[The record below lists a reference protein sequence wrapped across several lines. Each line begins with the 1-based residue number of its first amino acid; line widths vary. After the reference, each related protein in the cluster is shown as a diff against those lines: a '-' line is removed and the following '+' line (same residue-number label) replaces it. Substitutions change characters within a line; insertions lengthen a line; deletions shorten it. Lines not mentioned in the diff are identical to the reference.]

1 MNTWRQVFGATTRV
15 VMTLGGLMACAFMSG
30 EVVAKDAGSSAPWRE
45 ADELIRSG
53 DIPAPIAILEVNLQ
67 FDADKTPPLRVK
79 KLTIKQGYA
88 PNYEP
93 VSDGYVLSLHG
104 TGGETLSTIS
114 FHIPNRIF
122 DPPPQTGD
130 IGDGKPVIRRAMDF
144 SLTVPMPPEA
154 VELRVTDPQGL
165 QLLTESLRDI
175 PVKHNHPTFRSPRH
189 KTSSPATSLWRT
201 TPQGKSRWASWLEGL
216 IPSAEAATTDGT
228 ALDIVFVGDKYT
240 AADALR
246 FQQDVD
252 RVVAHLLTYEP
263 YASRSDQI
271 HVHSVD
277 NTTVDLGCVHDAI
290 TNRLITCND
299 SAVVSVVNDA
309 GAPYD
314 KIIVLVND
322 PNYGGSGGSIAVSY
336 NGDSAPQ
343 VVVHEFGHSLGE
355 LLDEYNLYS
364 SNGSTDGGTYANC
377 YAGTPPDTTW
387 NGLAAPTDYAGGCKF
402 PNWYRSSSC
411 SIMLSLGCPYFNAV
425 SQRLL
430 NAKLDF
436 FAGSVTPTLTL
447 SATPELVKGG
457 GTTTLSWSTTRAT
470 ACTASGGWGGDKPT
484 SGSESLMPSASA
496 SYGLTCKNAMG
507 STSQTVSVAVDSQP
521 PTVTLT
527 SPAAGS
533 MLSGKVTLSAS
544 ASDDQQVER
553 VEFYKDTLLLGATNA
568 APFTMIWNTAREMNG
583 AHTLMAQA
591 IDGTGNMSAT
601 APISVVTSNIVDTQA
616 PVVVL
621 LNPVDGS
628 TVTGRVRMKATA
640 TDNIGVVRQELYID
654 GSLRASSTTGNLNYT
669 WDSGRRMVPSGTHTI
684 TVNALDAADNLGTVS
699 VTVFKK

>member
-1 MNTWRQVFGATTRV
+1 MNTWRRVVGATTRV
-15 VMTLGGLMACAFMSG
+15 VMTLGGLMACVFMSG
-30 EVVAKDAGSSAPWRE
+30 EVVAKNAGDLGPWRG
-45 ADELIRSG
+45 ADELIQSG
-53 DIPAPIAILEVNLQ
+53 DVPAPIAILEVNLQ

-88 PNYEP
+88 PNYDP

-104 TGGETLSTIS
+104 GAGEILSTMS
-114 FHIPNRIF
+114 FQIPNRVS

-130 IGDGKPVIRRAMDF
+130 VGDGNPVIRRAMDF
-144 SLTVPMPPEA
+144 SLTVPMLPDA

-165 QLLTESLRDI
+165 QLITESLRDI
-175 PVKHNHPTFRSPRH
+175 PVKHNRPKFRSPRH
-189 KTSSPATSLWRT
+189 KKSSPATSSWRT
-201 TPQGKSRWASWLEGL
+201 IPQGKSRWATWLEGL
-216 IPSAEAATTDGT
+216 MPSVEAATTDGT

-240 AADALR
+240 SADLLR

-277 NTTVDLGCVHDAI
+277 NTTVDLGCVHDTM

-299 SAVVSVVNDA
+299 TAVVSVVNDA

-343 VVVHEFGHSLGE
+343 VVVHEFGHSLGN

-377 YAGTPPDTTW
+377 YAGTPPDATW
-387 NGLAAPTDYAGGCKF
+387 NGLATPTDYAGGCKF

-411 SIMLSLGCPYFNAV
+411 SIMLSLGCQYFNVV

-430 NAKLDF
+430 SAKLDF
-436 FAGSVTPTLTL
+436 FAGSVTPTLML
-447 SATPELVKGG
+447 NATPELIKGG
-457 GTTTLSWSTTRAT
+457 GTTILSWSTTRAT
-470 ACTASGGWGGDKPT
+470 ACTASGGWGGDKPV
-484 SGSESLMPSASA
+484 SGSETLTPSASA
-496 SYGLTCKNAMG
+496 SFVLACKNALG
-507 STSQTVSVAVDSQP
+507 STSHTVIVTVDTQP

-533 MLSGKVTLSAS
+533 TLSGKVTLTAS
-544 ASDDQQVER
+544 ASDDQRVER
-553 VEFYKDTLLLGATNA
+553 VEFYKDTLLFGATNA
-568 APFTMIWNTAREMNG
+568 APFTMIWNTARETNG

-591 IDGTGNMSAT
+591 IDGAGNMSAT
-601 APISVVTSNIVDTQA
+601 APVSVVTSNVVDTQA

-621 LNPVDGS
+621 LNPVDSS
-628 TVTGRVRMKATA
+628 TVIGRVRIKATA

-654 GSLRASSTTGNLNYT
+654 GALRASSTTGNLNYA
-669 WDSGRRMVPSGTHTI
+669 WDSGRRIVPSGTHI
-684 TVNALDAADNLGTVS
+684 LIVNAMDAADNIGTAS
-699 VTVFKK
+699 ATVFKK